1 MKQINILTRCSEI
14 TIKGNKITIKGN
26 NPLEDLRVLEVG
38 MQFTGYI
45 SLDATEEAVKD
56 SLDESML
63 QLQSLL
69 ESYHEYG
76 LGDDAYYDYVPD
88 FMDQIVQL
96 VYHALDLH
104 VTFEVQKY
112 VDTTVAF
119 WETIYKEDG
128 EVNNPFSIGNIKYIE
143 NHLVKESH
151 NIK

>member
-14 TIKGNKITIKGN
+14 TIKGNN
-26 NPLEDLRVLEVG
+26 HLDDLRVLEVG

-56 SLDESML
+56 SLDAAML

-76 LGDDAYYDYVPD
+76 IGDDAYYDYVPD
-88 FMDQIVQL
+88 FMDQIAQL

-104 VTFEVQKY
+104 VTFEVRKY
-112 VDTTVAF
+112 VDTTIAF
-119 WETIYKEDG
+119 WQTIYKEDG

-143 NHLVKESH
+143 TIIKESN
-151 NIK
+151 NIKIL

>member
-1 MKQINILTRCSEI
+1 MKQINIFTRCSEI
-14 TIKGNKITIKGN
+14 TIKGNN
-26 NPLEDLRVLEVG
+26 HLDDLRVLEVG

-104 VTFEVQKY
+104 VTFEVRKY
-112 VDTTVAF
+112 VDTTIAF
-119 WETIYKEDG
+119 WQTIYKEDG